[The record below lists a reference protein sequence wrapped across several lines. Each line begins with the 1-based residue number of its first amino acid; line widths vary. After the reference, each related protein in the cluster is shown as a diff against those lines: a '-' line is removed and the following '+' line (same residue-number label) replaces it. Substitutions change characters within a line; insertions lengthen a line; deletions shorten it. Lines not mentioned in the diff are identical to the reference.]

1 MKFLNED
8 GRIILHN
15 MLPRHKAEESM
26 EFSGDVWKVAYE
38 LSISENVKFIIANID
53 QGVGLLKLLNNSK
66 YIKQPEI
73 KNKTFNDYKNFY

>member
-66 YIKQPEI
+66 
-73 KNKTFNDYKNFY
+73 FF